1 MQLYPGRHGRVQAKQ
16 VSGSG
21 LGKRNDIP
29 SLGISQHRQY
39 LPSAEDRG
47 SMEEV
52 QRASLTS
59 NRPRDERREK

>member
-39 LPSAEDRG
+39 PLKRKEECENNVGDLTLPENPKVVG
-47 SMEEV
+47 I
-52 QRASLTS
+52 
-59 NRPRDERREK
+59 P